1 LIFNS
6 KKFSRRYAI
15 IYTTI
20 LSVVLTV
27 PLFVYI
33 MLLLQIDKAKIKL
46 SLERQS
52 YKIILSM
59 QHYNNVDKVYHFP
72 RYKEYKSALYDI
84 NYNIIFSTIDFAPD
98 HLSEG
103 FHQISDNY
111 YLVYPLPK
119 GYYFNASYLLVS
131 TQHTANSIYFMATGV
146 MFLIIIVLF
155 IFSLLLLKNFSA
167 PFENLNRQLDNFI
180 KDSMHEINTPLTII
194 NLNVDLFANKYGE
207 NRYLWRIKS
216 ASKTLATIYN
226 DMDYLVKE
234 GRVEDK
240 KSNINFSEFITN
252 RVNYFQEIANLK
264 DIRLNMNIEED
275 IYYLFSKRKLQRVV
289 DNTLSNA
296 IKYSLDNKDVDINL
310 NREDDKIIFIV
321 RDNGVG
327 IEDTAKIFSR
337 YYREDETKGGFGIGL
352 NIVKS
357 IIEEEKIK
365 LEVTSQMNSGTLF
378 RYIFRADI

>member
-1 LIFNS
+1 
-6 KKFSRRYAI
+6 
-15 IYTTI
+15 
-20 LSVVLTV
+20 
-27 PLFVYI
+27 

-84 NYNIIFSTIDFAPD
+84 NYNIIFSTIDFTPD